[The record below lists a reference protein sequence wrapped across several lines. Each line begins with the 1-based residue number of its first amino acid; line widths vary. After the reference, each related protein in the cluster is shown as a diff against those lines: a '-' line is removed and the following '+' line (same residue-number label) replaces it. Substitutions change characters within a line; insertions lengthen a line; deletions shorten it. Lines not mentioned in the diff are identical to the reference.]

1 MISFKFVGPITPGYF
16 SLCLKSRY
24 HFIYYSSLVNRDGGS
39 NLYIL
44 NESNLV
50 KPIRNRMIRDK
61 YNGSYKAIYTKYGIG
76 VKLGLEILLIKDD
89 LVVYKYLYL
98 IK

>member
-1 MISFKFVGPITPGYF
+1 MISFKFVGQITPGYF
-16 SLCLKSRY
+16 HLCLKSIY
-24 HFIYYSSLVNRDGGS
+24 HFIYYSSLVNLAGGN

-61 YNGSYKAIYTKYGIG
+61 SNGGYNALSIKYGIG
-76 VKLGLEILLIKDD
+76 VKFGLEILLIKRM
-89 LVVYKYLYL
+89 
-98 IK
+98 I